1 MSAVL
6 ICAVVSYISL
16 FLPAMAQPLS
26 LGLNILCM
34 TVGGC
39 CICGL
44 FLSSWY
50 GYMLF
55 LVYVGGLLV
64 MFAYVAALIPNVVY
78 KSNYLF
84 FGLASCVF
92 LFLLLVLCS
101 YFMDLSILTE
111 AGPSPSMK
119 YMGGELANTLGM
131 LLSLALILLITLIA
145 VVKICYFRGGALRS
159 FS

>member
-6 ICAVVSYISL
+6 ICAVVSFISL

-26 LGLNILCM
+26 LGFNIMCM

-39 CICGL
+39 CLCGL

-64 MFAYVAALIPNVVY
+64 MFAYVAALIPNVMY

-84 FGLASCVF
+84 LAVASLAF
-92 LFLLLVLCS
+92 LGVSLVLTS
-101 YFMDLSILTE
+101 YFMDLGVLTE
-111 AGPSPSMK
+111 SGVEWSMK
-119 YMGGELANTLGM
+119 YSGGELANEAGM
-131 LLSLALILLITLIA
+131 LLVLALILLVTLIA

-159 FS
+159 YV